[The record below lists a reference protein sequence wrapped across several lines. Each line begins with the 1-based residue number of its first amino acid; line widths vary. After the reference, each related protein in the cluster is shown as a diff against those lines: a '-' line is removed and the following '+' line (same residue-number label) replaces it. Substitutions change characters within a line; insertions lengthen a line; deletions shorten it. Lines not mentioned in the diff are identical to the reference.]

1 VKRAILLVDHGSRR
15 HEANAMLESVAA
27 ALAARVP
34 DCIVRAAHMDLAQP
48 DIAAGIDTC
57 AAAGADEII
66 VCPYFLGPGSHTRD
80 DIPRLVADAA
90 ARHPKLAVRIAEP
103 LGLHPGLVDVL
114 LARVADAVD

>member
-15 HEANAMLESVAA
+15 HEANMLLESVAE

-34 DCIVRAAHMDLAQP
+34 DCVVRAAHMDLAQP
-48 DIAAGIDTC
+48 DIAAGIDAC
-57 AAAGADEII
+57 AAAAVDEIV
-66 VCPYFLGPGSHTRD
+66 VCPYFLGPGNHTRE

-90 ARHPKLAVRIAEP
+90 ARHPKLAVRIADP

-114 LARVADAVD
+114 LDRIAAAVD